1 MGEPPVPP
9 KALLLLP
16 RGLLLSPS
24 SASLPRARQS
34 QAAPLHSLPYLKHC
48 SLGAEFPTMREKDAG
63 KTQLKEV

>member
-1 MGEPPVPP
+1 MPP
-9 KALLLLP
+9 KALLLP

-24 SASLPRARQS
+24 SASLDPSNLPWARQS
-34 QAAPLHSLPYLKHC
+34 QAAPLHTLPYLKHC